1 MTSPADAQSD
11 MIVQASD
18 DLLRKRKRMPIL
30 RQLPV
35 TAETAEMLAV
45 QALTFIAQDEERLG
59 RFLSVTGIGPAEI
72 RDAAREANF
81 LAGVLDHIA
90 GDERLLLAFAE
101 QAGINPAEIPRAR
114 TALEAR
120 SARKAP

>member
-1 MTSPADAQSD
+1 MASPADAQSD
-11 MIVQASD
+11 MILQASD

-35 TAETAEMLAV
+35 AAETAEMLAV
-45 QALTFIAQDEERLG
+45 QALTFIAQDAERLG

-72 RDAAREANF
+72 REAARESNF
-81 LAGVLDHIA
+81 LAGVLDYIA

-101 QAGINPAEIPRAR
+101 QAGVDPAELPRAR

-120 SARKAP
+120 PRRNT